1 MNLKIR
7 IMLDFISQMTDKAA
21 KAVKNWWLL
30 LVAGVLCMAAGVA
43 VFCFPADS
51 YVALSIMFGVIMLV
65 TGVTELVV
73 AVSSRNWFMT
83 RGYNIVGGI
92 LDIVVGIM
100 LCAWPQVTMAVLPI
114 FLGIWLIYHS
124 FMIIGLAGDMSA
136 FRVSGSGWLIFGGIL
151 LLVLSIMIVLNP
163 FSLGVSIIVAL
174 LGVGLIVLG
183 CVLVGSSIRLGRV
196 HRYFRDIRE
205 SNGIEEQ

>member
-1 MNLKIR
+1 
-7 IMLDFISQMTDKAA
+7 MLDVISQLTAKAA
-21 KAVKNWWLL
+21 KTVKNWWMI
-30 LVAGVLCMAAGVA
+30 LVAGVLSIGAGIA

-51 YVALSIMFGVIMLV
+51 YLALSIMFGVIMLV

-73 AVSSRNWFMT
+73 AVSSRNWFMM

-92 LDIVVGIM
+92 LDIIVGIM

-151 LLVLSIMIVLNP
+151 MLILSILIVLNP
-163 FSLGVSIIVAL
+163 FSLGVSVIVAL
-174 LGVGLIVLG
+174 LGVGLIVFG
-183 CVLVGSSIRLGRV
+183 AVLIGASIRLSKV
-196 HRYFRDIRE
+196 HKYFKEVSDE
-205 SNGIEEQ
+205 NSVEEQ

>member
-1 MNLKIR
+1 
-7 IMLDFISQMTDKAA
+7 MLDFISQMTGRAA

-30 LVAGVLCMAAGVA
+30 LIAGLLGIAAGVA

-51 YVALSIMFGVIMLV
+51 YYAFSILFGVTMLV

-73 AVSSRNWFMT
+73 AISSRNWFMM

-92 LDIVVGIM
+92 LDIIVGIM
-100 LCAWPQVTMAVLPI
+100 LCAWPQVTMVTLPI

-136 FRVSGSGWLIFGGIL
+136 FRVSGSGWLVCGGVLML
-151 LLVLSIMIVLNP
+151 LLAILMVLNP
-163 FSLGVSIIVAL
+163 FTLGVNVIVIL
-174 LGVGLIVLG
+174 LGIGLIVFG
-183 CVLVGSSIRLGRV
+183 SVLVGASIRLSKV
-196 HRYFRDIRE
+196 HSYFKELNDA
-205 SNGIEEQ
+205 NNVEEQ